1 MPYIAIAAAP
11 AAGSPAAR
19 YGDKSSC
26 KPTMPCLSEAWGT
39 RFLIFSVYA
48 DTKDENE
55 MKYEFSLI
63 VLLIFNG

>member
-1 MPYIAIAAAP
+1 MAIAAAP

-39 RFLIFSVYA
+39 RFLILSVHA
-48 DTKDENE
+48 DAEEE
-55 MKYEFSLI
+55 MK
-63 VLLIFNG
+63 

>member
-1 MPYIAIAAAP
+1 MAIAAAP

-39 RFLIFSVYA
+39 RLLILSVYA
-48 DTKDENE
+48 DEKDE
-55 MKYEFSLI
+55 MK
-63 VLLIFNG
+63 